1 MTDTDKYAAAI
12 ALAQRHNTSKEN
24 PWPLSKNASPI
35 NASADTRADSH
46 AALDRGTHIALERCC
61 EHGCTCPQFRRV
73 VAGSSRPDKRNHRA
87 HGVYIKSGFR
97 I

>member
-1 MTDTDKYAAAI
+1 MASLKERLTDKCI
-12 ALAQRHNTSKEN
+12 CGHQGGK
-24 PWPLSKNASPI
+24 
-35 NASADTRADSH
+35 H

-61 EHGCTCPQFRRV
+61 EHACTCPQFRRV

>member
-1 MTDTDKYAAAI
+1 MASLKERLQDKCI
-12 ALAQRHNTSKEN
+12 CGHQGGR
-24 PWPLSKNASPI
+24 
-35 NASADTRADSH
+35 H

-61 EHGCTCPQFRRV
+61 EHGCACQQFRRV
-73 VAGSSRPDKRNHRA
+73 EARTGDKRNRRA